1 MVYELMAGIN
11 TVTIVGRLTK
21 EPELRKTQS
30 GTSYLKFTVAVD
42 RMKKEDGADFIQ
54 CSAWRQAA
62 DFLSQYADKGTMVGV
77 TGHISTGSYDDRQT
91 GKKVFTTEVTA
102 ERVCILESKKQR
114 ADYPSNGT
122 SYTMAEASAH
132 ANESFDTGESDGV
145 SYETDDLPF

>member
-1 MVYELMAGIN
+1 MVYEFMASIN

-62 DFLSQYADKGTMVGV
+62 EFLSQYADKGTMVGV
-77 TGHISTGSYDDRQT
+77 TGHISTGSYDDKMT

-102 ERVCILESKKQR
+102 DRVCILESKKQR
-114 ADYPSNGT
+114 ADYPSNGQ

>member
-54 CSAWRQAA
+54 CSAWRQQAE
-62 DFLSQYADKGTMVGV
+62 FIEHYADKGTLIGV
-77 TGHISTGSYDDRQT
+77 TGHISTGSYDDKIT

-102 ERVCILESKKQR
+102 DRVCILESKKQR
-114 ADYPSNGT
+114 ADYPSNGQ

>member
-1 MVYELMAGIN
+1 MAGMN
-11 TVTIVGRLTK
+11 NVSLVGRLTK

-42 RMKKEDGADFIQ
+42 RMKKEDGADFIL
-54 CSAWRQAA
+54 CSAWRQQAE
-62 DFLSQYADKGTMVGV
+62 FIEQYSDKGTLIGV
-77 TGHISTGSYDDRQT
+77 TGHITTGSYEDRAT

-102 ERVCILESKKQR
+102 DRVCILESKKAR
-114 ADYPSNGT
+114 AEYPNSGT
-122 SYTMAEASAH
+122 SYTMADASAH